1 MAYDILLRNVMNDI
15 FAVGKYVGTCGRHYI
30 ERSGTRHLCL
40 PSYLY
45 LTNISSERS
54 SDIIRHGRISSA
66 PQGAVSL
73 NHNLATLNYDFLGV
87 FMNNIEILAPV
98 GGKEQLIAAV
108 RSGADAVYF
117 GASSFNAR
125 RNADNFTDEEFIG
138 AVKYCRERGVKAYI
152 TLNTL
157 MKESEKDELLDTVRL
172 IAKSGADAVIIQ
184 DLGVLSLL
192 KKCCPHIPV
201 HASTQMACHNVSGA
215 RLLQS
220 LGFSRIV
227 LARELSIK
235 EIKEITAA
243 VNTEIEVFVHGAH
256 CMSTSGMCYMSSFLG
271 ARSGNRG
278 LCAQPCRL
286 NFKYKKREYAL
297 SLKDMCLAGRVDELI
312 MAGVTSLKIEG
323 RMKRPEYVASAVTA
337 YKDAVNGKIPDTR
350 LLQSIFSRSG
360 FTDGYAAGKR
370 DLSMFGYRTK
380 EDVVAANDVLSGV
393 ANTYRNENPLVS
405 VTMNFYAKENESSRL
420 EISDGANTVTVTGA
434 VPEKAER
441 VALNEEAARK
451 NLGKL
456 GSTFYFADSIKCDI
470 GEGLMLRAS
479 DINSLRRDATDELT
493 RVRGKKKEYAF
504 SVPGEKSRSFR
515 MKENCE
521 LRLMFEKV
529 SFVPENI
536 TADKIIL
543 PVRELCKNTEFV
555 KKYAGILVASLPA
568 LIYPEGEE
576 RIKND
581 LKLLFSLGVKYALC
595 DNIGAVEIA
604 KSEGFSCLGGALL
617 NILNSEASELLYTL
631 GVRDITLSPEM
642 SFREMKSVRTRAKT
656 GFIAYGY
663 MPLMHFRCCPLK
675 GENGCG
681 ECKGRGEITDRMG
694 EKFTV
699 LCKMKSYSV
708 LYNTVPLYVG
718 DKTLPEAD
726 FVTLAFTTEA
736 PFEVRKITEAFINK
750 KALAGKKTA
759 GLYERELL

>member
-1 MAYDILLRNVMNDI
+1 
-15 FAVGKYVGTCGRHYI
+15 
-30 ERSGTRHLCL
+30 
-40 PSYLY
+40 
-45 LTNISSERS
+45 
-54 SDIIRHGRISSA
+54 
-66 PQGAVSL
+66 
-73 NHNLATLNYDFLGV
+73 
-87 FMNNIEILAPV
+87 MNNIEILAPV
-98 GGKEQLIAAV
+98 GGKEQLLAAV

-157 MKESEKDELLDTVRL
+157 MKESEKNELLSTVRL
-172 IAKSGADAVIIQ
+172 IAESGADAVIIQ
-184 DLGVLSLL
+184 DLGVLSIL
-192 KKCCPHIPV
+192 KKACPDIPV

-215 RLLQS
+215 RLLEK

-227 LARELSIK
+227 LARELSIR
-235 EIKEITAA
+235 EIKEITAS

-256 CMSTSGMCYMSSFLG
+256 CMSASGMCYMSSFLG

-286 NFKYKKREYAL
+286 NFRYKNREYAL
-297 SLKDMCLAGRVDELI
+297 SLKDMCLAGKTDELI
-312 MAGVTSLKIEG
+312 SAGVTSLKIEG
-323 RMKRPEYVASAVTA
+323 RMKRPEYVSAAVSA
-337 YKDAVNGKIPDTR
+337 YKNAVRGNIPDTR

-360 FTDGYAAGKR
+360 FTDGYATGKR

-393 ANTYRNENPLVS
+393 ANTYRNENPLIPVN
-405 VTMNFYAKENESSRL
+405 MNFYANENESSRL
-420 EISDGANTVTVTGA
+420 EISDGINTVSVTGA
-434 VPEKAER
+434 VPEKAEK
-441 VALNEEAARK
+441 VALNEEAAVK

-456 GSTFYFADSIKCDI
+456 GSTFYFADSISCDI

-479 DINSLRRDATDELT
+479 DINALRRAATDELT
-493 RVRGKKKEYAF
+493 RVRGEKAGYAF
-504 SVPGEKSRSFR
+504 LVPSEKPRSYR
-515 MKENCE
+515 MKDGRE
-521 LRLMFEKV
+521 LRLMFEKI
-529 SFVPENI
+529 SSVPENI

-543 PVRELCKNTEFV
+543 PLRELYKNTEFV
-555 KKYAGILVASLPA
+555 KKYADILVASLPA

-576 RIKND
+576 RIQKE
-581 LKLLFSLGVKYALC
+581 LGMLFSLGVKYALC

-604 KSEGFSCLGGALL
+604 KSEGFTCLGGALL
-617 NILNSEASELLYTL
+617 NIINSDAAEYLYTI

-642 SFREMKSVRTRAKT
+642 SFREMKTVRTRAKT
-656 GFIAYGY
+656 GFTAYGFV
-663 MPLMHFRCCPLK
+663 PLMHFRCCPLK

-681 ECKGRGEITDRMG
+681 ECKGRGEITDRIG

-699 LCKMKSYSV
+699 LCKEKQYSV

-718 DKTLPEAD
+718 DKTLPESD
-726 FVTLAFTTEA
+726 FVTLAFTTES
-736 PFEVRKITEAFINK
+736 PDEVRKITEAFINK

>member
-1 MAYDILLRNVMNDI
+1 M
-15 FAVGKYVGTCGRHYI
+15 K
-30 ERSGTRHLCL
+30 
-40 PSYLY
+40 
-45 LTNISSERS
+45 
-54 SDIIRHGRISSA
+54 
-66 PQGAVSL
+66 
-73 NHNLATLNYDFLGV
+73 
-87 FMNNIEILAPV
+87 NIEILAPV
-98 GGKEQLIAAV
+98 GGKEQLLAAV

-138 AVKYCRERGVKAYI
+138 AVKYCRERGVRVYI

-157 MKESEKDELLDTVRL
+157 MKESEKAELLNTVRL

-201 HASTQMACHNVSGA
+201 HASTQMACHNISGA

-227 LARELSIK
+227 LARELSIR
-235 EIKEITAA
+235 EIKEIAA
-243 VNTEIEVFVHGAH
+243 LVDTEIEVFVHGAH
-256 CMSTSGMCYMSSFLG
+256 CMSASGMCYMSSFLG

-297 SLKDMCLAGRVDELI
+297 SLKDMCLAEKVDELI
-312 MAGVTSLKIEG
+312 SAGVTSLKIEG
-323 RMKRPEYVASAVTA
+323 RMKRPEYVSAAVTA
-337 YKDAVNGKIPDTR
+337 YKNAVSGKTPDTR

-360 FTDGYAAGKR
+360 FTDGYAMGKR

-380 EDVVAANDVLSGV
+380 EDVVAANDVLAGV
-393 ANTYRNENPLVS
+393 ANSYRNENPLIP
-405 VTMNFYAKENESSRL
+405 VTMKFYAKENESSRL
-420 EISDGANTVTVTGA
+420 EISDGENTVSVTGA

-441 VALNEEAARK
+441 VALSEEAAVK

-456 GSTFYFADSIKCDI
+456 GSTFYFSDSVCCDI
-470 GEGLMLRAS
+470 GDGLMLRAS
-479 DINSLRRDATDELT
+479 DINALRRDAVDALT
-493 RVRGKKKEYAF
+493 RVRGEKNGYAF
-504 SVPGEKSRSFR
+504 SEPSERPRSFR
-515 MKENCE
+515 MKEKRE
-521 LRLMFEKV
+521 LRLMFEKI
-529 SFVPENI
+529 SSVPEDI

-543 PVRELCKNTEFV
+543 PLRELCENTEFV
-555 KKYAGILVASLPA
+555 KKYADILVSSLPA
-568 LIYPEGEE
+568 LIYPESED
-576 RIKND
+576 RVKND
-581 LKLLFSLGVKYALC
+581 LKMLFSLGVRFALC

-604 KSEGFSCLGGALL
+604 KNEGFTCLGGALL
-617 NILNSEASELLYTL
+617 NILNSEASEYLYNL

-642 SFREMKSVRTRAKT
+642 SFREMKTVRTRAKT

-694 EKFTV
+694 ERFTV
-699 LCKMKSYSV
+699 LCKDKRYSV

-718 DKTLPEAD
+718 DKVLPQAD
-726 FVTLAFTTEA
+726 FVTLSFTSES
-736 PFEVRKITEAFINK
+736 PYEVRKITEAFINK

>member
-1 MAYDILLRNVMNDI
+1 M
-15 FAVGKYVGTCGRHYI
+15 K
-30 ERSGTRHLCL
+30 
-40 PSYLY
+40 
-45 LTNISSERS
+45 
-54 SDIIRHGRISSA
+54 
-66 PQGAVSL
+66 
-73 NHNLATLNYDFLGV
+73 
-87 FMNNIEILAPV
+87 NIEILAPV
-98 GGKEQLIAAV
+98 GGKEQLLAAV

-157 MKESEKDELLDTVRL
+157 MKESEKDELLNTVRL

-192 KKCCPHIPV
+192 KKCCPGIPV

-235 EIKEITAA
+235 EIKEIAEA
-243 VNTEIEVFVHGAH
+243 VNTEIEAFVHGAH
-256 CMSTSGMCYMSSFLG
+256 CMSASGMCYMSSFLG

-286 NFKYKKREYAL
+286 NFKYKKREFAL
-297 SLKDMCLAGRVDELI
+297 SLKDMCLAESVGELI
-312 MAGVTSLKIEG
+312 GAGVTSLKIEG
-323 RMKRPEYVASAVTA
+323 RMKRPEYVAAAVTA
-337 YKDAVNGKIPDTR
+337 YKNAVKGSTPDTK

-360 FTDGYAAGKR
+360 FTDGYAMGKR

-380 EDVVAANDVLSGV
+380 EDVVAANDVLSDV
-393 ANTYRNENPLVS
+393 ANTYRNENPLIP
-405 VTMNFYAKENESSRL
+405 VTMNFYANENESSRL
-420 EISDGANTVTVTGA
+420 EISDGVNTVTVTGA

-441 VALNEEAARK
+441 VALNEEAAIK

-456 GSTFYFADSIKCDI
+456 GSTFYCADTIKCHI
-470 GEGLMLRAS
+470 GEGIMLRAS
-479 DINSLRRDATDELT
+479 DINALRRDACDGLT
-493 RVRGKKKEYAF
+493 RVRGEKPEHAF
-504 SVPGEKSRSFR
+504 SIPSDKPRSFR
-515 MKENCE
+515 MNEKRE
-521 LRLMFEKV
+521 LRLMFERI
-529 SFVPENI
+529 SSVPENI

-543 PVRELCKNTEFV
+543 PLRELCKNTEFV
-555 KKYAGILVASLPA
+555 KKYVDILAVSLPA
-568 LIYPEGEE
+568 LIYPGSED
-576 RIKND
+576 RVKND
-581 LKLLFSLGVKYALC
+581 LKKLFSLGVKFALC

-604 KSEGFSCLGGALL
+604 KNEGFTCLGGALL
-617 NILNSEASELLYTL
+617 NILNSEASEYLYNL

-642 SFREMKSVRTRAKT
+642 SFREMKTVRTRAKT
-656 GFIAYGY
+656 GFIAYGF

-699 LCKMKSYSV
+699 LCKERQFSV

-718 DKTLPEAD
+718 DKTLPDSD
-726 FVTLAFTTEA
+726 FVTIAFTSES
-736 PFEVRKITEAFINK
+736 PYEVRKITEAFNNK